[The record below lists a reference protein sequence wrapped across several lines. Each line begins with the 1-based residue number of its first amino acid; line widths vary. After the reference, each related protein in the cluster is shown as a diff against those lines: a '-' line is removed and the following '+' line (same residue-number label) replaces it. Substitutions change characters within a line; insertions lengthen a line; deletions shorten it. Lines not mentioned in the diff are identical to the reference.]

1 MLVKLSWKFF
11 HVWLKIP
18 RFGASVRL
26 NPRVHQK
33 KKRKHHK
40 VWHDDECKIKLR
52 HLKGLGRILTKS
64 QWNKNLRLRVL
75 YEKRQYNKI
84 LRKKYRNYKSKLLN
98 SMLDAS
104 EINHTEFWKF
114 LNPLKEKSED
124 PSTSISP
131 HDWFAYFKDLMNK
144 NYTSNWFFVNICIV
158 TIINWIVI
166 AQLRKWWKQWNI

>member
-1 MLVKLSWKFF
+1 MSVKLSWKFF

-18 RFGASVRL
+18 RVGASVRL

-33 KKRKHHK
+33 KKRKHNK

-52 HLKGLGRILTKS
+52 HLKSLGRIVTKS

-98 SMLDAS
+98 SMLHAS
-104 EINHTEFWKF
+104 EINHTEFWNF

-131 HDWFAYFKDLMNK
+131 QDWFAYFKDLMNK
-144 NYTSNWFFVNICIV
+144 NYASNYSVNDSC
-158 TIINWIVI
+158 TY
-166 AQLRKWWKQWNI
+166 